1 MMFWFGHRRRLKQ
14 LEERTKHLEMQV
26 QILTLGIQNMQTAL
40 TAAAQNQEI
49 VAKDVREI
57 QNIINTFLQQAE
69 AAALLYGLDPDD
81 GYEH

>member
-1 MMFWFGHRRRLKQ
+1 MFWFGHRRRLKQ

>member
-1 MMFWFGHRRRLKQ
+1 MFWIGHRRRLKE
-14 LEERTKHLEMQV
+14 LEERTKQLESQV
-26 QILTLGIQNMQTAL
+26 AMMMLGVQNIQTAL
-40 TAAAQNQEI
+40 TAAAQNQQT

-69 AAALLYGLDPDD
+69 AAAILYGFDPDD

>member
-1 MMFWFGHRRRLKQ
+1 MFWIGHRRRLKE
-14 LEERTKHLEMQV
+14 LEERTKQLESQV
-26 QILTLGIQNMQTAL
+26 AMMMLGVQNIQTAL
-40 TAAAQNQEI
+40 TAAAQNQQM

-69 AAALLYGLDPDD
+69 AAAILYGFDPDD

>member
-1 MMFWFGHRRRLKQ
+1 MFWIGHRRRLKQ
-14 LEERTKHLEMQV
+14 LEETTKQLEAQV
-26 QILTLGIQNMQTAL
+26 SLLTLALQNIQSAL
-40 TAAAQNQEI
+40 QAASMNQEG

-69 AAALLYGLDPDD
+69 AAAILYGLDPDD